1 MPRLRVL
8 LLVLGLLAGAT
19 PLSGCGNK
27 GPLYLPDGSETTAD
41 MPETDDIP
49 QDQ

>member
-1 MPRLRVL
+1 MPRLYVL
-8 LLVLGLLAGAT
+8 SLVLGLLAGIT

-41 MPETDDIP
+41 VPATDEIP
-49 QDQ
+49 QDE